1 VGEALKKNSKWILS
15 LLTTLVGVALIV
27 YLVPFGEIAKALKRL
42 EPWRIFIALWLY
54 GISYL
59 FRTLRW
65 KYYYRRAP
73 LGKLFFTTAVNTLLN
88 NLLPARLGELSIF
101 ALLRGYDRDIK
112 ETARKFLKVRLLDA
126 FALLSFFIFAVLA
139 VRFNPLL
146 ALPVALSLYPLAL
159 WVWNRLPLPQRFPRL
174 KTDAVP
180 FALSLGALLSKLL
193 AVYLLLHFIPLDFFR
208 FSIGFIGGEISTVL
222 PLHSVAGL
230 GSYETAFSL
239 TLKLFTGESF
249 KKGFEIA
256 FLSHAF
262 LLFASLILGLISLFF
277 LRGRP

>member
-1 VGEALKKNSKWILS
+1 VRGGLKKNSKWILS
-15 LLTTLVGVALIV
+15 FLTTLAGVLLIV
-27 YLVPFGEIAKALKRL
+27 YLVPFGEIVNALKRL
-42 EPWRIFIALWLY
+42 EPWRVFLALWLY
-54 GISYL
+54 WGSYL
-59 FRTLRW
+59 FRTFRW
-65 KYYYRRAP
+65 KYYYPRAP
-73 LGKLFFTTAVNTLLN
+73 LGRLFFTTSVNTLLN

-101 ALLRGYDRDIK
+101 ALLRGYDKDIK
-112 ETARKFLKVRLLDA
+112 ETAGKFLKVRLLDA
-126 FALLSFFIFAVLA
+126 FALLTFFTFAVLA
-139 VRFNPLL
+139 VQFNPLL
-146 ALPVALSLYPLAL
+146 ALPVALSLYPLAVL
-159 WVWNRLPLPQRFPRL
+159 LWNRLPLPQRLPRL
-174 KTDAVP
+174 KMDAIP

-239 TLKLFTGESF
+239 SLKFFTGESF
-249 KKGFEIA
+249 KKGFEIG

-262 LLFASLILGLISLFF
+262 LLFASLILGLVSLLF